1 MMTKTDG
8 NAHIVQVG
16 VADLSTEPSTHI
28 GGDGVVPSEM
38 LTNPI
43 TQVRRTLATL
53 DPHRTYH
60 PLQSRNAFHPLT
72 LHLSPSYHHNSTP
85 ITQTPIRVLTETE
98 ALPVTL
104 MTSELPDSA
113 FDELKML
120 KVKGSSGSI
129 NFNVQGYARYGTL
142 KGKSRCGSVVVVY
155 TGQGHVQFDGVAMTF
170 SESVAGAF
178 ERAGFAVTS
187 RRRGRRA
194 EDPDGHGLLGVRE
207 VMGKFNTL
215 ANMDLNTTL
224 LSCGDDKPSMKPFFP
239 LGDAPPSEIAFTE
252 HLLIPCTFGWV
263 EEDGSGAADLAE
275 CPDDDND
282 LNGEPDYVL
291 DFGGRKFFKRIRTT
305 RAKFFNGTFY
315 SISEVTFPEL
325 AGYSLIELNN
335 ETHVT
340 RYTKNDGDGGRAQ
353 HCRAGPIGEV
363 GHGSGGH
370 AITAE
375 SAKYVILDTA
385 DPAICIP
392 PQPTIDFKGYE
403 VLDGVYVRHF
413 EVVRPDFFDCTTG
426 VLRTK
431 GYTTDYYE
439 HFAENRMFAI
449 TMQNVYDRIET
460 YESVTTAPDAT
471 LLQGPGMPSLDL
483 DPAGAAEAFM
493 SRPAECSSTDAAR
506 DLHAGFLIP
515 EHFDLEFWEEDVAED
530 LADRARHTIDP
541 EQAAELSKLLEDEED
556 PEQAIEAVVAA
567 AGGSRTDKFEK
578 CLKAAEVA
586 YSEAT
591 LSEAANATFDAAE
604 RKCAGAGDTPSQAI
618 IDCVD
623 RLNLTS
629 SDNASA
635 AETDSIDSCFGD
647 VLNKTGSGIHD
658 VDGSGD
664 GGDGGGRERKNH
676 IWDFPVVRDD
686 GWTPRSPYKKG
697 EHCSMCKTDADCDRP
712 NHLCIKLESEYDV
725 IPGCTEYS
733 KTRPLWDGVSGWG
746 LFGAHAAGLSY
757 CADPTDTVKLDS
769 AATCTDN
776 NKCSTCQGGCTADSQ
791 CGGDLVCRQ
800 RPFMSSD
807 VFWEMERNVQKS
819 CAENCNCC
827 RGSICPGGGA
837 TYPDDLMSPRPAA
850 FTRAEY
856 NHYHDLLTYHH
867 DGASCMQYEAHTF
880 WRELM
885 WDDADKEP
893 SWIDYY
899 NVNGRNYGSAAKCAN
914 QNLSP
919 RPAHC
924 HHPTK
929 QGHDP
934 IAGCAGSW
942 EHGDYVRGMGYCAAP
957 EVGAN
962 AAAYAV
968 IADKAVAADG
978 SKIPL
983 EANNNPSKKTFC
995 NSQNKWNRFAQGVT
1009 TNGAARVP
1017 NSYPVAPG
1025 LSGNNQVGIGPPSMC
1040 LNVETDP
1047 FLGGACVAK
1056 SMWCPIPITP
1066 MWSKFGVEC
1075 GGYLIKKG
1083 PIELHLS
1090 GKLELL
1096 LGGPWVKD
1104 WRKCGR
1110 GCSTAQSCNKKMDA
1124 PLPTFDIILEVTGT
1138 FTHTAIGLE
1147 ASIKL
1152 TAEFDAVSQVAKM
1165 AVELA
1170 ISMGGFAVTGAAAL
1184 EYEDVFGKEDGRGNK
1199 FYTRP
1204 TAAELAASIT
1214 LPDFADCGK
1223 LKTWERV
1230 GLAVVTLGIS
1240 EVVCWASGQ
1249 TLSIGPYKIH
1259 LKPKR
1264 RRNRRLERRQRR
1276 ARMARDAA
1284 DAEVRAVHEA
1294 GRRRRAALGPD
1305 PKRIEIKT
1313 PQ

>member
-1 MMTKTDG
+1 
-8 NAHIVQVG
+8 
-16 VADLSTEPSTHI
+16 
-28 GGDGVVPSEM
+28 
-38 LTNPI
+38 
-43 TQVRRTLATL
+43 
-53 DPHRTYH
+53 
-60 PLQSRNAFHPLT
+60 
-72 LHLSPSYHHNSTP
+72 
-85 ITQTPIRVLTETE
+85 
-98 ALPVTL
+98 

-239 LGDAPPSEIAFTE
+239 LGDLPPSEIAFTE

-291 DFGGRKFFKRIRTT
+291 DFGGRTFFKRIRTT
-305 RAKFFNGTFY
+305 RAKLFNGTFY

-335 ETHVT
+335 ETHIT
-340 RYTKNDGDGGRAQ
+340 RYTKNDGEGGRAQ
-353 HCRAGPIGEV
+353 HCRAGPIGEI
-363 GHGSGGH
+363 GRGSGGH

-375 SAKYVILDTA
+375 NAKYVILDTA
-385 DPAICIP
+385 DPAVCIP

-413 EVVRPDFFDCTTG
+413 EVVRSDFLDCTTG

-449 TMQNVYDRIET
+449 TMQDAYDRIET
-460 YESVTTAPDAT
+460 YESVTTAPDTT

-483 DPAGAAEAFM
+483 DAAGAAEAFM

-515 EHFDLEFWEEDVAED
+515 EHFDLELWEEDVAED
-530 LADRARHTIDP
+530 LAERARHTIDP

-556 PEQAIEAVVAA
+556 PEQAIQAVVAA
-567 AGGSRTDKFEK
+567 AGSRTDQFEK

-586 YSEAT
+586 YSEANS
-591 LSEAANATFDAAE
+591 SEAANATFDAAE
-604 RKCAGAGDTPSQAI
+604 RKCADEPPGASGTKSQAVV
-618 IDCVD
+618 DCVD
-623 RLNLTS
+623 KLNITS

-635 AETDSIDSCFGD
+635 AENDSIAACFGD
-647 VLNKTGSGIHD
+647 VLDQTGRGTHD
-658 VDGSGD
+658 IDGDGSGD
-664 GGDGGGRERKNH
+664 GSDGGGDGGGRGRKNH
-676 IWDFPVVRDD
+676 VWDWPAEKDD
-686 GWTPRSPYKKG
+686 GWTPTSPYKKG
-697 EHCSMCKTDADCDRP
+697 EHCSMCKTDADCDAP
-712 NHLCIKLESEYDV
+712 NHACIKLESEYDV
-725 IPGCTEYS
+725 IPGCTHYS
-733 KTRPLWDGVSGWG
+733 KTRPLWDSISGWG
-746 LFGAHAAGLSY
+746 LFGAHHPGSSY

-769 AATCTDN
+769 AATCTDS

-800 RPFMSSD
+800 RPFMTSD
-807 VFWEMERNVQKS
+807 VFWGMEQNVHKT

-827 RGSICPGGGA
+827 RGRSCPYGGT
-837 TYPDDLMSPRPAA
+837 TYPNDLFHPRPAA
-850 FTRAEY
+850 FSQAEY
-856 NHYHDLLTYHH
+856 SHYHDLSTYHH
-867 DGASCMQYEAHTF
+867 DDGASCLQYDAHKF
-880 WRELM
+880 FRELM
-885 WDDADKEP
+885 WDDASKEP
-893 SWIDYY
+893 SVMDYY
-899 NVNGRNYGSAAKCAN
+899 NVNGGDYSAAARCAN
-914 QNLSP
+914 QARYSP

-942 EHGDYVRGMGYCAAP
+942 EHGDYVKGMGYCAAP
-957 EVGAN
+957 EVGDN
-962 AAAYAV
+962 TAAYAV

-983 EANNNPSKKTFC
+983 EANSNPSGKTFC
-995 NSQNKWNRFAQGVT
+995 NSQNMWTRFPQSG
-1009 TNGAARVP
+1009 GAANLVARVP
-1017 NSYPVAPG
+1017 NSYPVQPG
-1025 LSGNNQVGIGPPSMC
+1025 LSGSNQVGIGPPSMC
-1040 LNVETDP
+1040 LTVETDP

-1056 SMWCPIPITP
+1056 SMWCPIPIKP
-1066 MWSKFGVEC
+1066 MWSKFEVEC
-1075 GGYLIKKG
+1075 GGYLIQNG

-1090 GKLELL
+1090 GKLDLL
-1096 LGGPWVKD
+1096 LGLPWVKD
-1104 WRKCGR
+1104 WRRCGR
-1110 GCSTAQSCNKKMDA
+1110 GCGSASACARKMD
-1124 PLPTFDIILEVTGT
+1124 PPVPTFEIGIEVTGK
-1138 FTHTAIGLE
+1138 FTHKAIGLE
-1147 ASIKL
+1147 ASITL
-1152 TAEFDAVSQVAKM
+1152 RAEFDAVQQIAKM
-1165 AVELA
+1165 AVSLN
-1170 ISMGGFAVTGAAAL
+1170 ISMSGFEITGAAAL

-1223 LKTWERV
+1223 LEVWERV
-1230 GLAVVTLGIS
+1230 TIGIVTLGLS
-1240 EVVCWASGQ
+1240 ELVCWASGQ

-1276 ARMARDAA
+1276 ARMARDTA
-1284 DAEVRAVHEA
+1284 DAEARTKHEA
-1294 GRRRRAALGPD
+1294 GRRRRAALGPV
-1305 PKRIEIKT
+1305 PKQIEIKT
-1313 PQ
+1313 QQ

>member
-1 MMTKTDG
+1 MESLKRLHTLFPTALSRYFSIENAGSHNRADINPDALYGNDGKQLLSKKISPFYASSILQRDEEAAQAFFSTVPFSTPPHLGAGAAEHDDGTWLFFGHNPPPAGNAAEADGIDAVSKGKGSASKRRKLIGGAKPGKAATLSGRAEHTDKVSHDGTWHVQLAGTKTWLIRPDAASLEWKGCPPELKKETPGVVQRGVGGLRLQVDVAEGDFLCINTRIWYHRTDIQVQTQSKDALSISYARDFYLCSSGEKDGNNGGDDDDDDAGIDVEQGSELKMNDADSLDPRLFAKSNIACGDVALFEEQLPDELSIPRSLHPSCELVEAEVDGVCQPAKAVNLNSGSLTRAADRSFLEADCQMSRPRPVHIDNSSGETDTDNGVGAHVGDLEARSTSYNEALPVPRSKSMRRVSEFSPEVQLRLQKWDVNGDGELDEAELVSAIRSEARQSTKLNHLKTYLVVAVAMLGASIASNFGTSYYAFKEASDTTVGNDGTMMTKTDG

-38 LTNPI
+38 LTN
-43 TQVRRTLATL
+43 
-53 DPHRTYH
+53 
-60 PLQSRNAFHPLT
+60 
-72 LHLSPSYHHNSTP
+72 P

-827 RGSICPGGGA
+827 RGSICPGGG
-837 TYPDDLMSPRPAA
+837 
-850 FTRAEY
+850 
-856 NHYHDLLTYHH
+856 
-867 DGASCMQYEAHTF
+867 
-880 WRELM
+880 
-885 WDDADKEP
+885 
-893 SWIDYY
+893 
-899 NVNGRNYGSAAKCAN
+899 
-914 QNLSP
+914 
-919 RPAHC
+919 
-924 HHPTK
+924 
-929 QGHDP
+929 
-934 IAGCAGSW
+934 
-942 EHGDYVRGMGYCAAP
+942 
-957 EVGAN
+957 
-962 AAAYAV
+962 
-968 IADKAVAADG
+968 
-978 SKIPL
+978 
-983 EANNNPSKKTFC
+983 
-995 NSQNKWNRFAQGVT
+995 
-1009 TNGAARVP
+1009 
-1017 NSYPVAPG
+1017 
-1025 LSGNNQVGIGPPSMC
+1025 
-1040 LNVETDP
+1040 
-1047 FLGGACVAK
+1047 
-1056 SMWCPIPITP
+1056 
-1066 MWSKFGVEC
+1066 
-1075 GGYLIKKG
+1075 
-1083 PIELHLS
+1083 
-1090 GKLELL
+1090 
-1096 LGGPWVKD
+1096 
-1104 WRKCGR
+1104 
-1110 GCSTAQSCNKKMDA
+1110 
-1124 PLPTFDIILEVTGT
+1124 
-1138 FTHTAIGLE
+1138 
-1147 ASIKL
+1147 
-1152 TAEFDAVSQVAKM
+1152 
-1165 AVELA
+1165 
-1170 ISMGGFAVTGAAAL
+1170 
-1184 EYEDVFGKEDGRGNK
+1184 
-1199 FYTRP
+1199 
-1204 TAAELAASIT
+1204 
-1214 LPDFADCGK
+1214 
-1223 LKTWERV
+1223 
-1230 GLAVVTLGIS
+1230 
-1240 EVVCWASGQ
+1240 GQ
-1249 TLSIGPYKIH
+1249 
-1259 LKPKR
+1259 
-1264 RRNRRLERRQRR
+1264 
-1276 ARMARDAA
+1276 
-1284 DAEVRAVHEA
+1284 
-1294 GRRRRAALGPD
+1294 
-1305 PKRIEIKT
+1305 RIQMT
-1313 PQ
+1313 